1 MRSLETNFETAI
13 ENYNQHLVILVD
25 LEFTSTYRYCNADID
40 VWYDGNKY
48 TARGLETSSSMF
60 NINMQI
66 DKMSISL
73 DNSDLV
79 LTAIIEN
86 QEIRSKQVI
95 IRAASLNDLGK
106 VTAQEVIFLG
116 IIDSA
121 NYNNEKATFSV
132 FNIFAFWQRKVPR
145 RKYSP
150 KCQWEFKDA
159 VNCKY
164 SGAQTWC
171 DKTYSR
177 CAALFNQVN
186 FGGFRWISC
195 LIDKDIWWG
204 RTQK

>member
-1 MRSLETNFETAI
+1 MRTLETDFETAI
-13 ENYNQHLVILVD
+13 ENYNQHLAILID
-25 LEFTSTYRYCNADID
+25 LEFTSTYRYCNSDID
-40 VWYDGNKY
+40 VWYSSNKY
-48 TARGLETSSSMF
+48 TARGLEISPSIF

-66 DKMSISL
+66 DKTTITL
-73 DNSDLV
+73 DNADLV
-79 LTAIIEN
+79 MTAIIEN
-86 QEIRSKQVI
+86 QEVRSKRST

-116 IIDSA
+116 VVDSA
-121 NYNNEKATFSV
+121 NYNSEKAVFSV
-132 FNIFAFWQRKVPR
+132 FNILAFWQRKVPR

-150 KCQWEFKDA
+150 KCQWEFKDT

-164 SGAQTWC
+164 TGVETWC

-177 CAALFNQVN
+177 CTTLSNIVN
-186 FGGFRWISC
+186 FGGFRWISS

>member
-13 ENYNQHLVILVD
+13 ESYDQHLAILID
-25 LEFTSTYRYCNADID
+25 LEFSSTYRYCDADID
-40 VWYDGNKY
+40 VWYDSNKY
-48 TARGLETSSSMF
+48 TARGLTISPSVF
-60 NINMQI
+60 NVNMQI
-66 DKMSISL
+66 DRTSITL
-73 DNSDLV
+73 DNTDLI

-86 QEIRSKQVI
+86 QEVRSKRVTI
-95 IRAASLNDLGK
+95 MVASLNDLGK

-116 IIDSA
+116 VVDSA
-121 NYNNEKATFSV
+121 NYNNEEAIFSI

-150 KCQWEFKDA
+150 KCQWEFKDIT
-159 VNCKY
+159 NCKY
-164 SGAQTWC
+164 SGDQTWC
-171 DKTYSR
+171 DKTYGR
-177 CAALFNQVN
+177 CETLFNQVN